1 MWVTRDPFV
10 PTPYPLIYPQL
21 STKLLHYYALIL
33 LERAGEMH
41 HDDSLKERRKA
52 CGSVQFTQ
60 VRLDA
65 NEFMT

>member
-1 MWVTRDPFV
+1 MR
-10 PTPYPLIYPQL
+10 LIGEAKKNIQNEAL
-21 STKLLHYYALIL
+21 STKLLRYYALIL